1 MANYFRDN
9 PDLQLH
15 MERADWARLVP
26 FLEDEYRTGDEGGP
40 ADLAEARELHA
51 AVLELVGDLAGDV
64 IAPDAAEVDRQGA
77 RLVDGRVY
85 WADPTTRQWKALAEA
100 GLLGFCIE
108 RRFGGQNLPVTL
120 YTASVEIVSRA
131 CASLM
136 NLYALQGCGET
147 LQNFGD
153 EALKARFVPG
163 IASGETTCCMSLSEP
178 DAGSAL
184 GSVRTRA
191 VPVDETKGLWRL
203 HGTKVFSTNGGGD
216 LLLVL
221 ARSEDGTND
230 ARGLSLFAVPRSPQ
244 VVVSKLEEKLGMHGS
259 PTALVNLDGAEG
271 WIVGERRRGLTT
283 YVMSLIHGARLEVA
297 AQAVG
302 IAQAALVATVRY
314 VHERKQFG
322 RAIGDFAPV
331 RQQVLEMELRI
342 QAGRNLVYAAAEVV
356 DRIRGL
362 TRMLAAHP
370 DDART
375 AAWRDEHRDL
385 VEIEDVLT
393 PLTKYAATEWANEA
407 CYRGLQLHGGYG
419 YCREYSVERNF
430 RDVRVTN
437 LYEGTSEIQVGGI
450 VGLLVGGSLDDVV
463 REVLREVGADP
474 LDAAARAA
482 LEAGVVATREACASL
497 AARAA
502 DKALQQLRARTI
514 ADMTA
519 DVVAGA
525 RFLAHAPHDPRKRL
539 LAHAFLAEAALRWPP
554 RLATV
559 RDGDRTAIDA
569 FPEVVA
575 PYRG

>member
-1 MANYFRDN
+1 M
-9 PDLQLH
+9 
-15 MERADWARLVP
+15 
-26 FLEDEYRTGDEGGP
+26 
-40 ADLAEARELHA
+40 
-51 AVLELVGDLAGDV
+51 VGDLAGDM

-77 RLVDGRVY
+77 RLVDGRVL
-85 WADPTTRQWKALAEA
+85 WADPTQRQWKALGEA

-120 YTASVEIVSRA
+120 YTASVELVSRA

-191 VPVDETKGLWRL
+191 VPVDEAKGLWRL

-271 WIVGERRRGLTT
+271 WLVGDRRRGLTT

-297 AQAVG
+297 AQPSASAG
-302 IAQAALVATVRY
+302 RPVATVRY
-314 VHERKQFG
+314 VHERRQFG
-322 RAIGDFAPV
+322 RAIGDFAPCASRSSRWSCGSRPAATSCTPPPRSWTASAAHPHA
-331 RQQVLEMELRI
+331 RQ
-342 QAGRNLVYAAAEVV
+342 
-356 DRIRGL
+356 
-362 TRMLAAHP
+362 HP
-370 DDART
+370 DDARA
-375 AAWRDEHRDL
+375 AAWRDEHRHL
-385 VEIEDVLT
+385 VEVEVLT
-393 PLTKYAATEWANEA
+393 PLTKYWAAEA
-407 CYRGLQLHGGYG
+407 GNAICYRALQLHGGYG
-419 YCREYSVERNF
+419 YTRDYGIERHV

-450 VGLLVGGSLDDVV
+450 VGPSRRRLDDGSCRVSATS
-463 REVLREVGADP
+463 RRPAD
-474 LDAAARAA
+474 AEARAR
-482 LEAGVVATREACASL
+482 LAGVAATREACV
-497 AARAA
+497 ARGPRGRQG
-502 DKALQQLRARTI
+502 LVRCARTL

-525 RFLAHAPHDPRKRL
+525 WFAHAPHDARKRL
-539 LAHAFLAEAALRWPP
+539 GRARVLAEAALRWPQ
-554 RLATV
+554 RLATIV
-559 RDGDRTAIDA
+559 GGDRTSIDA
-569 FPEVVA
+569 FPDLVA